1 MGMWAMYTPFP
12 PKKSELLDR
21 LVAPKK
27 NTDGTSKSS
36 LLGLNSLRFT
46 EGTLGN

>member
-21 LVAPKK
+21 LVAPQKK
-27 NTDGTSKSS
+27 Q
-36 LLGLNSLRFT
+36 T
-46 EGTLGN
+46 ELPNLVS